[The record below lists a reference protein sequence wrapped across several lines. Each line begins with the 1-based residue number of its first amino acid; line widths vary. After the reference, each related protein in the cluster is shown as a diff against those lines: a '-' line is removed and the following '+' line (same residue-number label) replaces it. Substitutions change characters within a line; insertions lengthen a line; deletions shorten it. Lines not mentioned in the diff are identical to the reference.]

1 MGCLFQVS
9 IVSLLS
15 LSYVANGDIFR
26 EFLSPEKEN
35 ILFHL
40 GSKLKSLGNSFYLKF
55 SLTYDKINLNSIA
68 EAIILIGN
76 S

>member
-1 MGCLFQVS
+1 MGRLFQVS
-9 IVSLLS
+9 IVSILS
-15 LSYVANGDIFR
+15 LSYVVNGDLFS

-40 GSKLKSLGNSFYLKF
+40 GSKLKSLGKSFFLKF
-55 SLTYDKINLNSIA
+55 SLTYNNILNSIA